1 MPFGLGFGETILI
14 FAVVLLF
21 FGPRKLPEF
30 ASGLGKGI
38 RDFRRAMNGI
48 TEELRNDPMDT
59 PEAQRAAFPAS
70 APFPASVPLASE
82 AVPASG
88 APTSLAAEPVPAAA
102 ESVPAAEPARP
113 ALA

>member
-1 MPFGLGFGETILI
+1 MPFGLGLGETVLI

-30 ASGLGKGI
+30 AAGLGKGI

-48 TEELRNDPMDT
+48 TEELRNDPMAT
-59 PEAQRAAFPAS
+59 PEAARATFPAS
-70 APFPASVPLASE
+70 APLPVAAPAE
-82 AVPASG
+82 AIPSQG
-88 APTSLAAEPVPAAA
+88 APTSLAAEPAPVSQQAG
-102 ESVPAAEPARP
+102 P